1 MKLQREGWGKRCSRS
16 DPPRY
21 VLYAAQGHWKQAGY
35 WAAALQLNFWLMKM
49 R

>member
-1 MKLQREGWGKRCSRS
+1 MRWGDWLVVCNMLLNTGC
-16 DPPRY
+16 
-21 VLYAAQGHWKQAGY
+21 VLLYLAQGQWRQAGY

>member
-1 MKLQREGWGKRCSRS
+1 MVWGDWLVLGNMVLNAGRV
-16 DPPRY
+16 
-21 VLYAAQGHWKQAGY
+21 VLYAAQGQWRNAGY